1 MNNKDNN
8 MGIINGNDG
17 KLDVISSVRNN
28 ALSYNC
34 RVIKIKDVPLSLDMD
49 SVRRKTS
56 DVINRVNKMIS
67 LVNNDNVL
75 KGVKDNKFKFSL
87 KVCSSFFMI
96 GMKRACNLL

>member
-8 MGIINGNDG
+8 MGIINDNDG

-28 ALSYNC
+28 VLSYNC

-56 DVINRVNKMIS
+56 DVINRVNKMMS
-67 LVNNDNVL
+67 LVNKDNV
-75 KGVKDNKFKFSL
+75 
-87 KVCSSFFMI
+87 
-96 GMKRACNLL
+96 